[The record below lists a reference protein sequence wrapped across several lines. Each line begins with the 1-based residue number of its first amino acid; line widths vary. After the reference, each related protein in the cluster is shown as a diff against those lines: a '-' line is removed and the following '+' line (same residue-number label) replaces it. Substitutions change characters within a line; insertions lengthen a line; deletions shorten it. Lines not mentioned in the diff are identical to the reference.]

1 MVEWTS
7 SEGTVVMGWLWTL
20 VVSSAALAI
29 SGTLARAAD
38 MPDYPSL
45 PLPSHEKSLQF
56 DEFVSGWYL
65 RGDVGYRFQ
74 KVSGASDP
82 ANDYSDNSIKNAFIG
97 GVGAGFKAQWFRAD
111 ITGDYGWRSLYSGTN
126 ASTGNSVSA
135 EFDIFAV
142 MLNGYLDLGNWAGF
156 TPYIGGGIGSAY
168 VSTTS
173 YETMPPQ
180 ATLVSPVAR
189 WNRAWAVM
197 AGVSYNLSYN
207 VLLDVGYRHIDM
219 GDVISGSDSNQ
230 LTVKKLTGD
239 EVRVGIRYVLD

>member
-7 SEGTVVMGWLWTL
+7 SEGTVVMGWLLTL

-38 MPDYPSL
+38 MPGYPSL

-65 RGDVGYRFQ
+65 RGDTGYRFQ

-82 ANDYSDNSIKNAFIG
+82 ANDYSTNSIKNAFIG

-111 ITGDYGWRSLYSGTN
+111 ITGDYGWRSLYSGSN
-126 ASTGNSVSA
+126 ASNGNSVSA
-135 EFDIFAV
+135 ELDIFTV
-142 MLNGYLDLGNWAGF
+142 MLNGYLDLGSWAGF
-156 TPYIGGGIGSAY
+156 TPYIGAGIGSAY
-168 VSTTS
+168 VSTWS

-180 ATLVSPVAR
+180 TTQVSPAAR
-189 WNRAWAVM
+189 WNTAWAVM
-197 AGVSYNLSYN
+197 AGMSYNLSYN
-207 VLLDVGYRHIDM
+207 VLLDVGYRRIDM
-219 GDVISGSDSNQ
+219 GDIISGPDSNQ